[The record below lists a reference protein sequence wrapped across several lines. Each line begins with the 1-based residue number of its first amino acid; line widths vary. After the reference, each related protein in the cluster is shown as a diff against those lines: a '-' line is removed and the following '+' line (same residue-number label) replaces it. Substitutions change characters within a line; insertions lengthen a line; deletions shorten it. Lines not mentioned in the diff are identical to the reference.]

1 MRIIFENLHCNCFLL
16 NPFWYCITRRPQGK
30 KHENLLKYLVDH
42 NYKIYIY
49 ITPKGTSIPKRWK
62 ILEAS
67 KMWKKIECLLTCKLN
82 HIPLKSVRIIDDL
95 KFMKPED
102 IYICYL
108 FYTENRGELLKQ
120 ISSYKVMDL
129 NHLYAYIPQTKY
141 LSDSDCLVAESNIF
155 SHSDLVKSIKEFD
168 AKDYVH
174 IIKPY
179 TFQERFCNNKSFAQ
193 RKNKAVATGT
203 WRLLQREKRFNLFRE
218 VYHSNYLFPMRR
230 EIYIHKE
237 ELKQY
242 IDSVI
247 TKFPDDDMVDDKS
260 KFRIVN
266 WMRKQKE
273 KYVIN
278 NRMQTKYRSFDMPSL
293 YNDYKMAVVPED
305 MTGFP
310 AIGFVE
316 SMASGCAFIGK
327 ECWIYDELG
336 MQSGIHYI
344 GYDGTLKNLA
354 EKIAYYQIHQEEL
367 EKIARTGC
375 QYVHENFN
383 GNKVAE
389 DFYKQ
394 IIQLSRK
401 RTREK
406 KNG

>member
-1 MRIIFENLHCNCFLL
+1 MRIIFEDLHCNCFLL
-16 NPFWYCITRRPQGK
+16 NPLWYCIMHRPQGK
-30 KHENLLKYLVDH
+30 KHENLLKCLVDH
-42 NYKIYIY
+42 NHKIYIY

-62 ILEAS
+62 ILEVS
-67 KMWKKIECLLTCKLN
+67 KMWKRIECLLTCKLN
-82 HIPLKSVRIIDDL
+82 HIPLKNVRIMDDL
-95 KFMKPED
+95 NSLKPDD

-108 FYTENRGELLKQ
+108 YFAVNTGNLLKQ
-120 ISSYKVMDL
+120 NPAYKVMDL
-129 NHLYAYIPQTKY
+129 NHLHAYIPQTKY
-141 LSDSDCLVAESNIF
+141 LPDVDCLVAESNIF

-168 AKDYVH
+168 TKDCAH

-179 TFQERFCNNKSFAQ
+179 TFQERFNNNKNFAQ

-203 WRLLQREKRFNLFRE
+203 WRLMEREKRFDLFKKI
-218 VYHSNYLFPMRR
+218 YHSNYLFPMRR

-237 ELKQY
+237 ELNQY

-247 TKFPDDDMVDDKS
+247 TKFPDDDMVADKS
-260 KFRIVN
+260 KYRIVN

-273 KYVIN
+273 KFTIN
-278 NRMQTKYRSFDMPSL
+278 NRLQTKYRSFDMPSL

-327 ECWIYDELG
+327 ECWIYGELG

-344 GYDGTLKNLA
+344 GYDGTLKNLV